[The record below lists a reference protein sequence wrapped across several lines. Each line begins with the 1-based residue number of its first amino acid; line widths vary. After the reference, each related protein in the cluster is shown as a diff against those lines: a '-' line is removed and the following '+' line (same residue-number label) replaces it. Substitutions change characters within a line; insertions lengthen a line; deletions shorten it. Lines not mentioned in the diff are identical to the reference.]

1 MSDLPEVIDAGVIGD
16 GIPADTS
23 QPDSSVPVQRL
34 QTIQPEY
41 GQDRKTFNYAQQVV
55 TGVPDWSAPDPLTI
69 QIDDLYTSEYKA
81 IEPQTDVEAGA
92 TVRAADPVGYKMV
105 VGKEVVKSDDGA
117 EQVFPLYQG
126 GHRASGDPIVPEPEG
141 ATFLQA
147 ASAGFQRENSIA
159 SMVNADP
166 ATQTKFD
173 PDFDVTKEK
182 QFLDPKY
189 ADYSTVLISAPNKDA
204 FNARVRQIDSEI
216 AMLEKAN
223 GNAGGY
229 LGGAVAGAILDPA
242 MIGSLLL
249 LQEGAIVRPI
259 VAGVRASRGLET
271 AAVAT
276 DAVAVA
282 KAAQS
287 ARMPIAAIA
296 ADEAIIG
303 GASEAVPELLKQG
316 TQITRTPEE
325 AAINIGAA
333 TVLSGI
339 ISAGIVKFKRGQS
352 DAALRQMEEHL
363 AADVGSDAGVD
374 AASAAERQIIERD
387 AADLAAKKAG
397 KDWED
402 SVAVSEGNTGGDSM
416 GAARYIPATKEEYEL
431 TGAFT
436 RALTFNNKLNP
447 ITRVMKS
454 SSLAARRAMLYMI
467 DSPYYHAGHNTGK
480 RLTALGGSIESRA
493 RAMHDYALASAL
505 KAMDDSFIKYR
516 GGGFEGNT
524 AAIRDMLG
532 QSTKLTNQQFKDEI
546 GKAMRAGDVHPIP
559 EVAEAAKAIRE
570 NVYTPMLEQMNEL
583 GMMGKR
589 INADGEEVAG
599 KIDPASDYA
608 RQYLNRIWNQD
619 EIARNA
625 RIVDGNGNLVGGL
638 QHKIWKHF
646 EAKQKAA
653 QKFYDNFFDENGT
666 KRTSQEAQ
674 QAEYDA
680 ATFKEGLDKEVNNIR
695 QSLKA
700 DIDTNNADH
709 VKSFLG
715 LKEKPKTLLQVLKE
729 NGGLFDGGGELAAR
743 DITNKAQPGLISKT
757 RKHKT
762 RGGSEQGGLSDD
774 SLREVLFDNDFKFGA
789 YEYGDIDLDK
799 VYDAIAE
806 SSHNKIKMWDDN
818 VAEQLDEKLVSSR
831 EMDDLREGGLH
842 KNSTKDEIRDYVL
855 KQRGSNKYEYEQ
867 RLHELNTKVKEAHA
881 IRAKEIDEAEQLREF
896 INMNS
901 VELQNA
907 AGQTVDNIRG
917 IASGDIV
924 NDVIPEGF
932 VAKTKFLKSRS
943 IDIPDQELGDF
954 LVHDVERNVRAYLH
968 STVPEMEMTRTFGD
982 TDMGAVLKQ
991 VRKEYTSARDA
1002 ARSRMEAEGVKPE
1015 AIEKEMTRLDREEA
1029 DTIKDLTAIQ
1039 QKVLGKYGLPEDP
1052 NHWAHRLS
1060 KSVKQYNLLRM
1071 LGGMQLSALPD
1082 LARPIMAK
1090 GFMANAR
1097 VFKALGSTGYKMAL
1111 DEAKR
1116 SGAALE
1122 MILNGRV
1129 KSMAGLIDDGTRRT
1143 GFEKRLDQMSSGFGK
1158 ITLMSQHNNFLKG
1171 YSAIL
1176 IQDEILRAA
1185 KTLSEGGALTKKQ
1198 IRDMARSGLDEMDLR
1213 NIGDEFGRG
1222 GISQHDGLM
1231 VPDTSKWADY
1241 EVVQAM
1247 RSAVGKS
1254 TDEIIVTV
1262 GKGDMPLWMSSEVGS
1277 HIMQFKSFM
1286 VSAHSK
1292 VLIAGLQQADAA
1304 AAEGLLMTMGLG
1316 YAVYALKCRISGREM
1331 SDDPQ
1336 TLAWEAMD
1344 RGGLLGVTSEA
1355 MGITDKFT
1363 GGAVSK
1369 LMGKEQLSRFQSRNV
1384 VGSLLGASSDTIGG
1398 AVSAGRV
1405 AFTGE
1410 VSEGDVKE
1418 IRKMMPYQS
1427 LWYMNWLFSRIED
1440 GAKENLVNE

>member
-1 MSDLPEVIDAGVIGD
+1 MSELPDVIDAGVVKH
-16 GIPADTS
+16 GIPADVAPPALT
-23 QPDSSVPVQRL
+23 VPRVQN
-34 QTIQPEY
+34 IQPEP

-55 TGVPDWSAPDPLTI
+55 TGVPDWSPAKPLST
-69 QIDDLYTSEYKA
+69 QIDDLYTTEYQA
-81 IEPQTDVEAGA
+81 VAPQTDVEAVN
-92 TVRAADPVGYKMV
+92 TVRAAGSVGYKMI
-105 VGKEVVKSDDGA
+105 VGKEVVKNKDGA
-117 EQVFPLYQG
+117 DQVFSVYQP
-126 GHRASGDPIVPEPEG
+126 GHRASGDPIVADPEG
-141 ATFLQA
+141 ATFSEA
-147 ASAGFQRENSIA
+147 FSAGFQRENSIA
-159 SMVNADP
+159 SMVNDDP

-182 QFLDPKY
+182 AFLDPKY
-189 ADYSTVLISAPNKDA
+189 GDYSTVLISAPNKDA
-204 FNARVRQIDSEI
+204 FNARVRKIDAELQMI
-216 AMLEKAN
+216 EKADERI
-223 GNAGGY
+223 GAY
-229 LGGAVAGAILDPA
+229 IGGAVSGVIADPA

-249 LQEGAIVRPI
+249 MQEAAVARPI
-259 VAGVRASRGLET
+259 IAAVRASRALEAGAVAT
-271 AAVAT
+271 TARMPLAAVA
-276 DAVAVA
+276 V
-282 KAAQS
+282 
-287 ARMPIAAIA
+287 
-296 ADEAIIG
+296 DEAIIG
-303 GASEAVPELLKQG
+303 GASEAVPELIKQK

-339 ISAGIVKFKRGQS
+339 ISAGIVKFKSGQS
-352 DAALRQMEEHL
+352 AAAIKQMEDHL
-363 AADVGSDAGVD
+363 ADDVGADVGD
-374 AASAAERQIIERD
+374 AAARAERQIIEQD
-387 AADLAAKKAG
+387 AADVAAKQAG
-397 KDWED
+397 KDWDD
-402 SVAVSEGNTGGDSM
+402 SVVAADGGGDSM
-416 GAARYIPATKEEYEL
+416 GAARYVPASKEEYEL
-431 TGAFT
+431 TGMFT

-447 ITRVMKS
+447 ITRAMKS

-467 DSPYYHAGHNTGK
+467 DTPYYHKGHDIGK

-493 RAMHDYALASAL
+493 RAIHDYSLANAL
-505 KAMDDSFIKYR
+505 KAIDDSFVKYR

-524 AAIRDMLG
+524 AGLRDMLG
-532 QSTKLTNQQFKDEI
+532 QQAKLTNQQFKDEV

-570 NVYTPMLEQMNEL
+570 GVYTPMLEQMNEL

-599 KIDPASDYA
+599 KIDPNSDYA

-625 RIVDGNGNLVGGL
+625 RIVDAGGNLVGGL

-653 QKFYDNFFDENGT
+653 KKFYDNFIDENGI
-666 KRTSQEAQ
+666 KRTSQEAA
-674 QAEYDA
+674 QAEHSA
-680 ATFKEGLDKEVNNIR
+680 AVFKESVDKEVNNVR
-695 QSLKA
+695 HALKA

-709 VKSFLG
+709 IKSFLG
-715 LKEKPKTLLQVLKE
+715 LKEKPKTLLQLLKE
-729 NGGLFDGGGELAAR
+729 RGGLFDIGGELSSR
-743 DITNKAQPGLISKT
+743 GITNKSQPGLVSKT
-757 RKHKT
+757 RKHT
-762 RGGSEQGGLSDD
+762 ASSGAQRGGLHEDN
-774 SLREVLFDNDFKFGA
+774 LREVLFDNDFKFGVHQ
-789 YEYGDIDLDK
+789 YDDIDLDK

-806 SSHNKIKMWDDN
+806 SAHNKVRMWDDN
-818 VAEQLDEKLVSSR
+818 ITEQLDEKLGGSR
-831 EMDDLREGGLH
+831 ELDAMREAGLS
-842 KNSTKDEIRDYVL
+842 KTSTKEEIRDYVL
-855 KQRGSNKYEYEQ
+855 KERGTNKYEYEQ
-867 RLHELNTKVKEAHA
+867 KLHELNTKAKEAHA
-881 IRAKEIDEAEQLREF
+881 VRAKEIDEAEQLREF

-917 IASGDIV
+917 IASGEIV
-924 NDVIPEGF
+924 NDVVPEGF
-932 VAKTKFLKSRS
+932 VAKTKYLKSRS
-943 IDIPDQELGDF
+943 IDIPDLELGNF

-982 TDMGAVLKQ
+982 TDMSAVLKQ

-1002 ARSRMEAEGVKPE
+1002 ARSQMEVEGVKPE

-1029 DTIKDLTAIQ
+1029 DTIKDLTAVQ

-1052 NHWAHRLS
+1052 NHWGHRLS

-1129 KSMAGLIDDGTRRT
+1129 KSMAGLVDDGTRRT

-1254 TDEIIVTV
+1254 TDEMIVTV
-1262 GKGDMPLWMSSEVGS
+1262 GKGEMPLWMSSEVGS

-1286 VSAHSK
+1286 VSSHSK

-1304 AAEGLLMTMGLG
+1304 AAEGLLMTMALG
-1316 YAVYALKCRISGREM
+1316 YSVYALKCRISGKEM
-1331 SDDPQ
+1331 SEDPQ

-1344 RGGLLGVTSEA
+1344 RGGMLGVTSEV

-1363 GGAVSK
+1363 GGALSK
-1369 LMGKEQLSRFQSRNV
+1369 LMGKEQLSRYASRNV
-1384 VGSLLGASSDTIGG
+1384 VGSLLGASSDTVGG

-1418 IRKMMPYQS
+1418 IRKLLPYQS

-1440 GAKENLVNE
+1440 GANENLVND